1 MNKVVTIHL
10 NGTAYQLEEAG
21 YDALR
26 AYLDGAARQLANN
39 PDKDE
44 IIADIEQAIGEKC
57 RAVLG
62 GYRTVVLTKDIERI
76 IAEMGPVD
84 DGSTAALDSA
94 SDPASSSSSAA
105 GSPPPESSGPGAV
118 KRIYRIPE
126 GAMISGV
133 CNGFAAYFGI
143 DPTILRAAVIIL
155 ALLSLFISFFA
166 FLAVVLA
173 YVALVIL
180 LPSARTDAE
189 KAAAQGIPATA
200 QEFIRRAREG
210 YYEAAKAFG
219 DKEAHRAWKRKFR
232 QEMRGWRHNFQQE
245 MDAHARPWQANW
257 GSSWAQHP
265 GAQSGLW
272 FTIGFLSLL
281 GGALTLVWLFALVSL
296 LMKHSV
302 FGLALPATM
311 PLWVGV
317 IILCVVYAVMMS
329 PVRGARHAL
338 TRQGWGG
345 GACGGGFFG
354 VFDSLLGLAVL
365 ALGIWIVDRYVPGGH
380 EVLVK
385 IPAALQHAFEA
396 FKAWWNTL

>member
-21 YDALR
+21 YEALR

-57 RAVLG
+57 RGLLG
-62 GYRTVVLTKDIERI
+62 GYRTVILTKDIERI

-84 DGSTAALDSA
+84 DGSAAADRA
-94 SDPASSSSSAA
+94 DANTSSSHTAA
-105 GSPPPESSGPGAV
+105 GSPPPASSGAGGV
-118 KRIYRIPE
+118 KRIYRIHE

-143 DPTILRAAVIIL
+143 DPTILRAALLIL

-173 YVALVIL
+173 YFALVIL

-200 QEFIRRAREG
+200 QEFIRRARAG
-210 YYEAAKAFG
+210 YYEATKTFG

-232 QEMRGWRHNFQQE
+232 QEMRGWRRNFQQE
-245 MDAHARPWQANW
+245 MNAHAQQWQANW
-257 GSSWAQHP
+257 GSQWAQHP

-296 LMKHSV
+296 VMKHSV

-311 PLWVGV
+311 PLWVGIV
-317 IILCVVYAVMMS
+317 IVCVIYAVMMS
-329 PVRGARHAL
+329 PIRGARHAF
-338 TRQGWGG
+338 TRHGWGG
-345 GACGGGFFG
+345 PACGGGFFG
-354 VFDSLLGLAVL
+354 VFEPLLGFAFL
-365 ALGIWIVDRYVPGGH
+365 ALGIWVVDRYVPGAH

-385 IPAALQHAFEA
+385 IPPALHQAFDA